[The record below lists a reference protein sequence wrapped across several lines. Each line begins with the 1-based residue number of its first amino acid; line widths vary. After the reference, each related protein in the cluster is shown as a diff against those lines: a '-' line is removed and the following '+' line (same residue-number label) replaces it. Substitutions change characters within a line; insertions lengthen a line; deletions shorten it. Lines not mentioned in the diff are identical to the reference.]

1 MEELLNNLFNNQTF
15 ILLISI
21 ILALYSA
28 LLAPALPNNIIYFFD
43 SNLGKLIF
51 LFLIGYM
58 ANKNIQVA
66 LMVSVAFVVTLTI
79 ANRNQIEESFETF
92 INNNEEDDEEENDEE
107 ENDED
112 IDEDN
117 DIDGYNND
125 NEMLESSIL
134 DKNDE
139 EFEDYSVKPAH
150 NLSGSSEEMYAPYK

>member
-1 MEELLNNLFNNQTF
+1 MAAQDQG
-15 ILLISI
+15 
-21 ILALYSA
+21 ALR
-28 LLAPALPNNIIYFFD
+28 
-43 SNLGKLIF
+43 
-51 LFLIGYM
+51 
-58 ANKNIQVA
+58 Q
-66 LMVSVAFVVTLTI
+66 
-79 ANRNQIEESFETF
+79 
-92 INNNEEDDEEENDEE
+92 

-150 NLSGSSEEMYAPYK
+150 NLSGSSDEMYAPYK

>member
-150 NLSGSSEEMYAPYK
+150 NLSGSSDEMYAPYK